1 MDLFKKFLDD
11 VCNMDTKYKYERVE
25 KLAEIYLSGDVI
37 PIAIVES
44 NHKHE
49 YDIRFR
55 MGLSSVNIAKITSTM
70 TLAES
75 CLIFLDDFFI
85 HETYGY
91 LYGDEARQAFIN
103 RLKANIETAQFN
115 ENTEGAFFVSEEPL
129 FSHGEEPRTKW
140 QKMWD
145 EE

>member
-1 MDLFKKFLDD
+1 MDIFKKFLDD
-11 VCNMDTKYKYERVE
+11 VCLDRPYRYERVE
-25 KLAEIYLSGDVI
+25 RLAEIYLSDDVV

-49 YDIRFR
+49 HNVRFR
-55 MGLSSVNIAKITSTM
+55 MGLSSINIAKLTQQM

-75 CLIFLDDFFI
+75 CLQFNEDFFI

-91 LYGDEARQAFIN
+91 LYGDEARQAFIE
-103 RLKANIETAQFN
+103 RLRSNIEAASFN
-115 ENTEGAFFVSEEPL
+115 NNTEGAFFVSEEPL
-129 FSHGEEPRTKW
+129 FSHGDEPRTKF
-140 QKMWD
+140 QQMWD